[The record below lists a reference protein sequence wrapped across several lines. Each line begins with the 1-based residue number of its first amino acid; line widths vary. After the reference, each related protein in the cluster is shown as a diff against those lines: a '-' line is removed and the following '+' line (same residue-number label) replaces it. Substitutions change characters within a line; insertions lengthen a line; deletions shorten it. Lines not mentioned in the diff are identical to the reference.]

1 MSEVSIQNIIRGYES
16 VLEKADIV
24 AKEAVVEQMIKDT
37 DEFVPYANGRL
48 AKSVRPLPNGSGYTY
63 SVDYAS
69 YAFNPK
75 TPQGRDKKYSKLV
88 HPKAQGLPYKA
99 AENEHYDEWVKLY
112 KEAYERYV
120 REHT

>member
-1 MSEVSIQNIIRGYES
+1 MAEVSIKNLIRGYES

-24 AKEAVVEQMIKDT
+24 AKEAVVQRMIKDT
-37 DEFVPYANGRL
+37 DEYVPYVNGRL
-48 AKSVRPLPNGSGYTY
+48 ANSVSVLPKGSGYTY
-63 SVDYAS
+63 TAEYAS

-75 TPQGRDKKYSKLV
+75 TELGKDKKYTKLV

-99 AENEHYDEWVKLY
+99 AEKEHYDEWVELY
-112 KEAYERYV
+112 KEVYEKYV